1 MANWIATCKRMKLEH
16 FSTPHTKINPK
27 WIEDLYVRPDT
38 IQLLEENIGRT
49 LFDIKSSS
57 IFMKPSA
64 KVME

>member
-1 MANWIATCKRMKLEH
+1 MKVEH

>member
-1 MANWIATCKRMKLEH
+1 MANWIATRKRMKLEH
-16 FSTPHTKINPK
+16 FRTPHTKINPK
-27 WIEDLYVRPDT
+27 SIEDLYIGPDT

-49 LFDIKSSS
+49 LFDIKSSN